1 MKDNRHMVNKTYMTE
16 DEHRKLIA
24 DAKATRKSVST
35 LLCDCWLEWRDV
47 KPATRPV
54 TRPTPAPFRPKFAPA
69 RSVRPTA
76 YMRS

>member
-1 MKDNRHMVNKTYMTE
+1 MKDNRNMVNKTYMTE
-16 DEHRKLIA
+16 DQHRNLIA

-54 TRPTPAPFRPKFAPA
+54 TRPTPVPFRSKFAPS
-69 RSVRPTA
+69 RSIRPAA

>member
-1 MKDNRHMVNKTYMTE
+1 MKENRHMCNKTYMTE
-16 DEHRKLIA
+16 DQHRNLIA

-47 KPATRPV
+47 KPTRRAIP
-54 TRPTPAPFRPKFAPA
+54 RPNAAPFRAKFAPPRA
-69 RSVRPTA
+69 VRPAA